1 MSGIIRIDSRVAGF
15 SDQPIRL
22 IGAAFADTG
31 ELVIQKTAV
40 YSNLPVPSDLRD
52 QTVVVTDS
60 PDQVQNWQL
69 SFNAKEHLE
78 EVISIYQARFRAKLI
93 EIEPKL
99 NQYNPKNVLEIRK
112 VDKNGLQQEF
122 DSSSL
127 NNGHIAILLAVW
139 ASTKIAKGF
148 SITEGNQFEEDA
160 VDPTMLPFSI
170 Y

>member
-1 MSGIIRIDSRVAGF
+1 M
-15 SDQPIRL
+15 L
-22 IGAAFADTG
+22 
-31 ELVIQKTAV
+31 
-40 YSNLPVPSDLRD
+40 
-52 QTVVVTDS
+52 
-60 PDQVQNWQL
+60 
-69 SFNAKEHLE
+69 KEHLE

-139 ASTKIAKGF
+139 ASTKLLKAFQLLKGI
-148 SITEGNQFEEDA
+148 SLKKMQ
-160 VDPTMLPFSI
+160 
-170 Y
+170 

>member
-40 YSNLPVPSDLRD
+40 YSNLPVPSDLSD

-112 VDKNGLQQEF
+112 VDK
-122 DSSSL
+122 
-127 NNGHIAILLAVW
+127 
-139 ASTKIAKGF
+139 
-148 SITEGNQFEEDA
+148 
-160 VDPTMLPFSI
+160 
-170 Y
+170 

>member
-60 PDQVQNWQL
+60 PDRSCW
-69 SFNAKEHLE
+69 F
-78 EVISIYQARFRAKLI
+78 
-93 EIEPKL
+93 
-99 NQYNPKNVLEIRK
+99 
-112 VDKNGLQQEF
+112 EF
-122 DSSSL
+122 AYPVKCC
-127 NNGHIAILLAVW
+127 G
-139 ASTKIAKGF
+139 
-148 SITEGNQFEEDA
+148 
-160 VDPTMLPFSI
+160 
-170 Y
+170 

>member
-1 MSGIIRIDSRVAGF
+1 MNLLF
-15 SDQPIRL
+15 
-22 IGAAFADTG
+22 
-31 ELVIQKTAV
+31 KTAV

-112 VDKNGLQQEF
+112 VDKTAFSKNL
-122 DSSSL
+122 
-127 NNGHIAILLAVW
+127 IAA
-139 ASTKIAKGF
+139 A
-148 SITEGNQFEEDA
+148 
-160 VDPTMLPFSI
+160 
-170 Y
+170 